1 MQVISIANQKGG
13 CAKTATSVCLATALV
28 KHNKRVLLV
37 DLDQQAH
44 STIWLLTEEAAE
56 STGIYQVLTGKA
68 PIMSEIKK
76 NPSQVDVLPANA
88 ELAGLELGGWTK
100 IGARKLSRSLAEV
113 KDLYD
118 LVIIDCPPN
127 LGLAV
132 YNALVAS
139 NQVIAPIDCGPESYE
154 SISRLRITLQ
164 HIATEYNCHPEIIPL
179 LTFVERTK
187 IAQMITETAKSEF
200 PKVLPSIR
208 KNTAIPEAFA
218 ARLPIYQY
226 DANSGAAKDYTLV
239 AENII
244 KWQEKN

>member
-13 CAKTATSVCLATALV
+13 CAKTATSVCLATALA
-28 KHNKRVLLV
+28 KYNKRVLLV

-44 STIWLLTEEAAE
+44 STIWLLGEEAKE
-56 STGIYQVLTGKA
+56 NTGIYQVLIGKTA
-68 PIMSEIKK
+68 ISLEIK
-76 NPSQVDVLPANA
+76 PSSSLVDILPANA

-154 SISRLRITLQ
+154 SIAKLKITLQ
-164 HIATEYNCHPEIIPL
+164 HIASEYNSHPEIIPL

-187 IAQMITETAKSEF
+187 IAQMIAQTAKTEF
-200 PKVLPSIR
+200 TKILPSIR
-208 KNTAIPEAFA
+208 KNTSIPEAFA
-218 ARLPIYQY
+218 ARMPIHQY
-226 DANSGAAKDYTLV
+226 DANSSAAKDYTLV

-244 KWQEKN
+244 QWQKRN

>member
-13 CAKTATSVCLATALV
+13 CAKTATSVCLATALA

-44 STIWLLTEEAAE
+44 STIWLLTQEVAEA
-56 STGIYQVLTGKA
+56 TGIYQVLIGKS
-68 PIMSEIKK
+68 PILSEVKK
-76 NPSQVDVLPANA
+76 SSSLVDVLPANA

-139 NQVIAPIDCGPESYE
+139 DQVIAPIDCGPESYE
-154 SISRLRITLQ
+154 SISRLKMTLQ
-164 HIATEYNCHPEIIPL
+164 HIASEYNCAPELIPL

-187 IAQMITETAKSEF
+187 IAQMITETTKSEF
-200 PKVLPSIR
+200 TRVLPSVR

-218 ARLPIYQY
+218 ARMPIYQY
-226 DANSGAAKDYTLV
+226 DPNSGAAKDYTLV

-244 KWQEKN
+244 KWHEKN